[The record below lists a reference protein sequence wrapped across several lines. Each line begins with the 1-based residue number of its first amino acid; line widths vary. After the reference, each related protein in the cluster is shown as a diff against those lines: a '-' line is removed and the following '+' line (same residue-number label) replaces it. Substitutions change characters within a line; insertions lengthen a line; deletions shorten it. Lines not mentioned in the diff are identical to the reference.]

1 MSPLSRTPDLAEVLR
16 VAMDNR
22 LSDLHV
28 ALPGRVEKYDLAQQS
43 ADIKP
48 LIKRA
53 FQTADGVE
61 VLEALPVIPQ
71 VPIVFPRAGGFFIS
85 LPVKKGDLVTLLFC
99 ERSIDKYTKGTGKDT
114 DPVDLRQH
122 EMIDAVAFPGF
133 YPFSEAIEEASESDM
148 VIGYDGGMQMTID
161 DAGAMALAAV
171 GAAKQAVA
179 LATKTESE
187 LSKIQTAH
195 NTHIHVTT
203 ATVGPTPI
211 VGIIAPPA
219 VAYTPGT
226 VGSSKVTAEE

>member
-1 MSPLSRTPDLAEVLR
+1 MTLNRTPDLAEVLR

-53 FQTADGVE
+53 FQTADGTE
-61 VLEALPVIPQ
+61 VLEELPVISQ

-85 LPVKKGDLVTLLFC
+85 LPIKKGDLVTLLFC

-122 EMIDAVAFPGF
+122 ELIDAVAFPGF
-133 YPFSEAIEEASESDM
+133 YPFSEAIAEASGSDM
-148 VIGYDGGMQMTID
+148 VVGHDGGMQMTID

-171 GAAKQAVA
+171 GAATQAVA
-179 LATKTESE
+179 LATKVQTE
-187 LSKIQTAH
+187 LGNVQTAH
-195 NTHIHVTT
+195 NTHIHITT
-203 ATVGPTPI
+203 ATIGPSAVPG
-211 VGIIAPPA
+211 VIAPP
-219 VAYTPGT
+219 VIVYTPGT